1 RVLDG
6 NSDPVEGASIA
17 FSITTGD
24 GSLTGAVV
32 ATDINGE
39 AEVGG
44 WTLDADSSASNGL
57 EASVVGRADISA
69 VAFTA
74 TGDEQA
80 DLSVEKVSDTTA
92 MRSGDSVDY
101 LITVHNAGPSH
112 ATTADL
118 VDALPAELDVGSATW
133 ICIGGGGSSCD
144 AANGSGHVDVEVS
157 IPAGGSVTVLLGAT
171 ADFESS
177 ASIDNTAMVELTS
190 GDDPNAANDL
200 STWSIDVLPPTEPAI
215 FRDGFEG
222 YPAPGAV
229 GKSVMM
235 GLKSLP
241 PMLSDGAMPGTL
253 LTIPSSNGEGM
264 VSVRGFRL
272 GAQFWLRLDGRD
284 AEGRSVRS
292 NWMRV
297 GAESTTMFGWQAKAS
312 STIFVLGT
320 EADAVII
327 RLDGFVPRAVQH
339 GRGVTVH

>member
-1 RVLDG
+1 GAQAAQYTVAPASMGIACTETYTPPGDSTVPVDPGSYQVDVACSGPNHEGSASATMNIASSPAATLEIVGASSFTGIAGATLPGPRPTVRVLDG

-177 ASIDNTAMVELTS
+177 ASIDNTAMVGLTS
-190 GDDPNAANDL
+190 SDDPNAANHL
-200 STWSIDVLPPTEPAI
+200 STWSIDVLPPLEPAI

-222 YPAPGAV
+222 DPAPGAV

-235 GLKSLP
+235 GLKALP
-241 PMLSDGAMPGTL
+241 PMLSDGA
-253 LTIPSSNGEGM
+253 
-264 VSVRGFRL
+264 
-272 GAQFWLRLDGRD
+272 
-284 AEGRSVRS
+284 
-292 NWMRV
+292 
-297 GAESTTMFGWQAKAS
+297 
-312 STIFVLGT
+312 
-320 EADAVII
+320 
-327 RLDGFVPRAVQH
+327 
-339 GRGVTVH
+339 